1 MITPS
6 DRGVSPQE
14 AGGTEIIP
22 TEPDTVHTV
31 VGSSEVSPKYRFDFI
46 RSPTEVL
53 PLFSKEIQFGYKR
66 SFFMKTALTI
76 AGSDSSAGAGIQ
88 ADLKTFAAHGVY
100 GMSVITAVTA
110 QNTKKVVSIQEIRDE
125 IVRDQIVCLFEDV
138 EIHAVKIGMVSSVSL
153 IKTIADALRQVS
165 LPPVVLDPVM
175 ISKSGFRLLKE
186 DAQDALIEYLF
197 PLSEVVTPNLHE
209 AQALVGEALTDIAAM
224 KSAAKRIN
232 TFGVKT
238 VVVKGG
244 HLSGGEATDVFFDGT
259 GFFELKGK
267 RIATKNTHGT
277 GCTFSSAIAANL
289 ALGKPV
295 IDAVHI
301 AKAYVTGAIE
311 HALSIG
317 KGCGPTHHFF
327 DLYAK
332 AGVDNGR

>member
-1 MITPS
+1 M
-6 DRGVSPQE
+6 R
-14 AGGTEIIP
+14 
-22 TEPDTVHTV
+22 
-31 VGSSEVSPKYRFDFI
+31 
-46 RSPTEVL
+46 
-53 PLFSKEIQFGYKR
+53 
-66 SFFMKTALTI
+66 TALTI
-76 AGSDSSAGAGIQ
+76 AGSDSSGGAGIQ

-110 QNTKKVVSIQEIRDE
+110 QNTVKVVGIQEIRDE
-125 IVRDQIVCLFEDV
+125 IVRDQILCLFEDV

-153 IKTIADALRQVS
+153 IKTIAHALRKAS

-175 ISKSGFRLLKE
+175 ISKSGYRLLKE

-209 AQALVGEALTDIAAM
+209 AQALVGESLTDIAAM

-232 TFGVKT
+232 TFGAKT
-238 VVVKGG
+238 VVIKGG
-244 HLSGGEATDVFFDGT
+244 HLGGGGATDVFFDGT
-259 GFFELKGK
+259 EFFELKGK

-289 ALGKPV
+289 ALGKPI
-295 IDAVHI
+295 IDAVYI

-311 HALSIG
+311 HALPIG

-327 DLYAK
+327 DLYTK